1 MIGETRP
8 DSSLMATAMPIV
20 SSDTPSPEAMV
31 ARNGGAKRK
40 QPFAAVR
47 ANVRRVM
54 RRRTSSG

>member
-20 SSDTPSPEAMV
+20 SSETPSPEAMV
-31 ARNGGAKRK
+31 ARKGGAKRK
-40 QPFAAVR
+40 HPLADVR
-47 ANVRRVM
+47 ARVRRVI